1 MNKKIIWII
10 DDDAIYQTI
19 INKLIQKSGVFST
32 HSSFMNGK
40 EAITTLNNTL
50 ENNDEFIPDIILLD
64 INMPVMDGWEFMEEI
79 KRIKSKINKRIIIYI
94 VSSSIA
100 LEDRNKSKT
109 FTDIIGYIPKPISV
123 EDLISIVE
131 SNKDG
136 EQLN

>member
-10 DDDAIYQTI
+10 DDDVIYQTI
-19 INKLIQKSGVFST
+19 IHKLIQKSGVFST
-32 HSSFMNGK
+32 HCSFMNGK
-40 EAITTLNNTL
+40 EAITSLKNTL

-79 KRIKSKINKRIIIYI
+79 KRIKSKINKQIIIYI

-136 EQLN
+136 ELLN

>member
-1 MNKKIIWII
+1 
-10 DDDAIYQTI
+10 
-19 INKLIQKSGVFST
+19 
-32 HSSFMNGK
+32 MNGK

-50 ENNDEFIPDIILLD
+50 KNNDEHIPDIILLD

-79 KRIKSKINKRIIIYI
+79 KRIKSKINKQIIIYI

-123 EDLISIVE
+123 ADLITIVE
-131 SNKDG
+131 SN
-136 EQLN
+136 NN